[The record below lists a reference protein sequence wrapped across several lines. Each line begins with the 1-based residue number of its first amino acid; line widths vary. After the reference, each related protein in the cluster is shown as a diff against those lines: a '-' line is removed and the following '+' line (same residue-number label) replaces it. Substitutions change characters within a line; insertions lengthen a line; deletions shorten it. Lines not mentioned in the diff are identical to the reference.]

1 MRGITVETIV
11 GYINQLSTPDRVRL
25 YRILATEAMKPVE
38 TNGAADWRKKTKP
51 LPLPTPDPEP
61 SRRWMEAHRS
71 EYPGQWVA
79 LDGDRLIAAGA
90 TEAEVADAAE
100 ADGAYLP
107 LIGYIPHPDEP
118 TFIGL

>member
-11 GYINQLSTPDRVRL
+11 GYINQLSTPDRARL
-25 YRILATEAMKPVE
+25 YRILATEAMKP
-38 TNGAADWRKKTKP
+38 TGANGAADWRKKTKP
-51 LPLPTPDPEP
+51 LPLPVPDPEP
-61 SRRWMEAHRS
+61 SRRWMEAHRF
-71 EYPGQWVA
+71 EYAGQWVA

-90 TEAEVADAAE
+90 TEAEVADAAD